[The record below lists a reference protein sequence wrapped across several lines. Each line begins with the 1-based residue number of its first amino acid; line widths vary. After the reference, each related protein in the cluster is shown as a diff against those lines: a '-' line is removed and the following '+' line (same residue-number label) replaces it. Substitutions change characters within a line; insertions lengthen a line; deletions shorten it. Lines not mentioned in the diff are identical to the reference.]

1 MTTQPGAA
9 TSPVTDT
16 QVREHAHSLL
26 AHSREEVN
34 RADAKASLL
43 LAASGIGL
51 GAVLTAILSGDW
63 VPFQLNN
70 KFEWLWWI
78 GTALAL
84 AGVVS
89 LGVAV
94 FPRTRRSVEPQTPS
108 IAYFRDVATNKKEEI
123 ENLIKTTLASPKT
136 PVLDQLY
143 EVSRVANIKYEL
155 IRIALGSF
163 GVSLVTCIS
172 SLILNVVFG

>member
-1 MTTQPGAA
+1 MR
-9 TSPVTDT
+9 DN
-16 QVREHAHSLL
+16 AHSLL
-26 AHSREEVN
+26 VHSREEVN

-51 GAVLTAILSGDW
+51 GAVLSAILGGDW

-70 KFEWLWWI
+70 RFEWIWWI
-78 GTALAL
+78 GTALSL
-84 AGVVS
+84 FGVIG
-89 LGVAV
+89 LGFAV

-108 IAYFRDVATNKKEEI
+108 IAYFRDVATNKKEDLES
-123 ENLIKTTLASPKT
+123 LIKATLASPKM

-155 IRIALGSF
+155 IRFALGCF
-163 GVSLVTCIS
+163 GLSLVACTG
-172 SLILNVVFG
+172 SLLLDIIFG